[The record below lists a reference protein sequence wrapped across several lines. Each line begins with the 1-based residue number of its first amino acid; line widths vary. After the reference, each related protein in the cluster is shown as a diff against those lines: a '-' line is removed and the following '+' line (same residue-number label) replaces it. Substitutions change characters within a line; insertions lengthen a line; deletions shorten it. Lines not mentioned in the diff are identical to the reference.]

1 MDTDDRSKP
10 SGKVSRRQFV
20 AGIGLAGAALLA
32 GGARSGSEAAPVPK
46 KWDME
51 TDVVVVGFGG
61 AGACAAIE
69 AAKAGSSVV
78 ILEKLL
84 FPVAQ
89 QPSPAA
95 SCWLP
100 VPRCRRARA

>member
-32 GGARSGSEAAPVPK
+32 GGTRSGAEAAPLPK

-61 AGACAAIE
+61 AGA
-69 AAKAGSSVV
+69 
-78 ILEKLL
+78 
-84 FPVAQ
+84 
-89 QPSPAA
+89 
-95 SCWLP
+95 
-100 VPRCRRARA
+100 VPL